1 MSLIAHYK
9 LDGNVNDYSGYGR
22 HGINHGALV
31 NEDGKIGKCYKLDG
45 LGYISLPVSLSASD
59 VGTISMWYN
68 AESAYNFNT
77 LWDTSLN
84 ENQWECWIY
93 ANGVIATRIQGAV
106 STAQFPIG
114 SWTHLTFT
122 WDRAGSQR
130 MYLDGELKSET
141 AVNGWAL
148 SGNEVNIGGK
158 LNTKGKGLVNDVR
171 IYDHALSEREV
182 RDLSQGLVLHYTF
195 DQFQEPT
202 ENKASGIT
210 YSSYAP
216 YHNISG
222 DANKVTMV
230 CANTNIYMTIA
241 GFGTLQGKTITV
253 SGYMKKNGA
262 SYLPPFIKT
271 STYETATAVNHVM
284 DSSTGRFEVTQVYD
298 STSGWLFHTPITAVA
313 GDVITIEDFQVE
325 FNKGYATP
333 FVNGTRAGI
342 VRDQS
347 TQGNDAPLVLANT
360 PKWVEGGMVGK
371 GCYELNQ
378 TKYIT
383 LPKSTLGSLTNCTFS
398 FWRKRTS
405 AGSWI
410 VGNSGTPAGSSFFMA
425 TSGGTGAFY
434 HSGVGTP
441 VIYRDGVLSTT
452 PANDDLWHHYCLV
465 GANLSTWVN
474 LHINAYDMGTT
485 WLFRG
490 QIDDVR
496 IYTTALTTE
505 EIRELYQQ
513 RASLDSHGNFYSSLI
528 SSNVGYQ
535 KVWGDG
541 SGVGFTIYGID
552 GSSVSTNG
560 VLRFTTINID
570 PKINMY
576 NIGSFDPN
584 VYKYIQVK
592 YRVVS
597 GNAGDV
603 EIFFTNTQYTAAN
616 AAQHRGAPLN
626 SDGNWNVVTV
636 AMHTHPNWTNSN
648 ITGWRFDM
656 GTASG
661 VTIEVEWIRL
671 VSDTGALS
679 VKSNKVVGNFSEVG
693 ITNGLVAYY
702 PLNKDAKDYSGNGY
716 HGTVTGAVL
725 TGGGFDGKGAYRF
738 DGVDDKITSTQTVPF
753 NLTVFTVSFWISTTT
768 TNNTVV
774 MERGANNGWSI
785 QTMPSHLGVGKIGMV
800 SGGTSSVARSLN
812 TINDG
817 AWHYVAIVNNNAVA
831 TVYVDGEDVTL
842 GNVTGA
848 PSYNSVPFII
858 GQRETDIGVFNGGIS
873 NVKIFNRALTPEEI
887 AVEYK
892 RTGVSKMTQHNGT
905 VHIQGQIK
913 ETI

>member
-9 LDGNVNDYSGYGR
+9 LDGNANDALGKYNGTASNVTWVDGKLGKAGSFNGSTSYIETQLSTAAHNLLSVSFWIFNQNLGSHGIIGTVSSGRTFNLYRYPNMDDFHWSTGRASGVDYAVLLFDQWTHVVLVSDGSTIKRYYNGTLKGTSAGSIAKNTSLVHIGRNDSGYS
-22 HGINHGALV
+22 AA
-31 NEDGKIGKCYKLDG
+31 
-45 LGYISLPVSLSASD
+45 YID
-59 VGTISMWYN
+59 DIR
-68 AESAYNFNT
+68 F
-77 LWDTSLN
+77 
-84 ENQWECWIY
+84 
-93 ANGVIATRIQGAV
+93 
-106 STAQFPIG
+106 
-114 SWTHLTFT
+114 
-122 WDRAGSQR
+122 
-130 MYLDGELKSET
+130 
-141 AVNGWAL
+141 
-148 SGNEVNIGGK
+148 
-158 LNTKGKGLVNDVR
+158 
-171 IYDHALSEREV
+171 YDHALSEREV

-230 CANTNIYMTIA
+230 CATTNRYMTIA

-271 STYETATAVNHVM
+271 STYEIATAVNHVM

-298 STSGWLFHTPITAVA
+298 STSEWLFHTPITAVA

-325 FNKGYATP
+325 FDKGYATP

-347 TQGNDAPLVLANT
+347 TQGNDAPLALANT

-410 VGNSGTPAGSSFFMA
+410 VGNSGTPTGSSYFMA

-496 IYTTALTTE
+496 IYTTALSADE
-505 EIRELYQQ
+505 VKELYEQ
-513 RASLDSHGNFYSSLI
+513 RASLDSRGNFYSSLI
-528 SSNVGYQ
+528 SNSVGYQ

-541 SGVGFTIYGID
+541 TGIGFTTYGID
-552 GSSVSTNG
+552 ESSVSTNG
-560 VLRFTTINID
+560 VLRFTTSIHD
-570 PKINMY
+570 PMINMY

-597 GNAGDV
+597 GNAGNV

-616 AAQHRGAPLN
+616 AEQHRGAPLN

-636 AMHTHPNWTNSN
+636 TMHTHANWTNSN

-656 GTASG
+656 GTVSG

-738 DGVDDKITSTQTVPF
+738 ANGTTYIDLPDTVGYKTSLTALAWFKSNGTPGDSYHIVMGDSALEISIPTSGELRTGVVTSARYVSNHGSGLLDGKWHHVGVTYANGVKNSFIDGVKVGE
-753 NLTVFTVSFWISTTT
+753 LTGIVGYLVQSI
-768 TNNTVV
+768 
-774 MERGANNGWSI
+774 ANRR
-785 QTMPSHLGVGKIGMV
+785 LGVY
-800 SGGTSSVARSLN
+800 GTQSSYYA
-812 TINDG
+812 
-817 AWHYVAIVNNNAVA
+817 
-831 TVYVDGEDVTL
+831 
-842 GNVTGA
+842 
-848 PSYNSVPFII
+848 
-858 GQRETDIGVFNGGIS
+858 NGDIS

-905 VHIQGQIK
+905 VYIQGQVK